1 MTAARSLERHLV
13 ATAPVGGFSTAPL
26 SIAERDAFRSAMIAE
41 RVAVGFCPLHAPLLT
56 PPSANPKL
64 GKSGTYGLS
73 LAAASLSG
81 AWNVCRYSTSGC
93 RGVCLWSS
101 GKGSLDSVQ
110 RGRVWKTRLLG
121 SHPEL
126 FIRALASE
134 LRGVLARRPLD
145 TLGRRFGRVPVRL
158 NGLSD
163 LPWESFA
170 PALFTDPSLRACQ
183 WYDYSK
189 NPTRAAD
196 LPANYHLTFSA
207 SERTTDLVAA
217 AGHYGTVAVVFSTR
231 RGAPLPAT
239 WEGLPVHDGDLSD
252 SRWKDA
258 AGIIGLRAKGL
269 ARGDDGGGFVR
280 MVA

>member
-1 MTAARSLERHLV
+1 MTAVRSLERHLV

-26 SIAERDAFRSAMIAE
+26 SIAERDVFRRAMIAE
-41 RVAVGFCPLHAPLLT
+41 RVAVGFCPIHTVLLT

-64 GKSGTYGLS
+64 GKSGAVGLS

-81 AWNVCRYSTSGC
+81 VWQCCRYRTVGC
-93 RGVCLWSS
+93 ESVCLESA

-110 RGRVWKTRLLG
+110 RGRIWKTRLLG
-121 SHPEL
+121 AEPAL
-126 FIRALASE
+126 FIRALADE

-158 NGLSD
+158 NVLSD
-163 LPWESFA
+163 LPYEKFA
-170 PALFTDPSLRACQ
+170 AKLFTDPSLKACQ

-189 NPTRAAD
+189 NPGRAAD

-252 SRWKDA
+252 SRWKDG
-258 AGIIGLRAKGL
+258 AGIVGLRAKGL

>member
-1 MTAARSLERHLV
+1 MTAVSMERHLV
-13 ATAPVGGFSTAPL
+13 AMAPAGGFSTAPL
-26 SIAERDAFRSAMIAE
+26 SIAERDVFRTAMIAE

-56 PPSANPKL
+56 APADNPKL

-93 RGVCLWSS
+93 RGVCLESA

-110 RGRVWKTRLLG
+110 RGRIWKTRLLG
-121 SHPEL
+121 AEPAL
-126 FIRALASE
+126 FIRALADE

-145 TLGRRFGRVPVRL
+145 SLGRRYGRVPVRL
-158 NGLSD
+158 NVLSD

-189 NPTRAAD
+189 NPTRRP
-196 LPANYHLTFSA
+196 PANYHLTFSA

-231 RGAPLPAT
+231 RGAALPSS
-239 WEGLPVHDGDLSD
+239 WDGLAVSDGDVSD
-252 SRWKDA
+252 SRWKDS

>member
-1 MTAARSLERHLV
+1 MAKSLERHLV
-13 ATAPVGGFSTAPL
+13 ATAPAGGFSTAPL
-26 SIAERDAFRSAMIAE
+26 SVAERAAFRSAMVAE

-73 LAAASLSG
+73 LAAAGLSG
-81 AWNVCRYSTSGC
+81 VWQCCRYRTTGC
-93 RGVCLWSS
+93 ESVCLESA

-110 RGRVWKTRLLG
+110 RGRIWKTRLLG
-121 SHPEL
+121 AEPAL
-126 FIRALASE
+126 FVRALADE

-158 NGLSD
+158 NVLSD
-163 LPWESFA
+163 LPWELFA

-189 NPTRAAD
+189 NPTRTP
-196 LPANYHLTFSA
+196 PANYHLTFSA
-207 SERTTDLVAA
+207 SERTSDLVAA

-239 WEGLPVHDGDLSD
+239 FDGLPVLDGDVSD

-258 AGIIGLRAKGL
+258 AGIVGLRAKGL

>member
-1 MTAARSLERHLV
+1 MAKSLERHLV
-13 ATAPVGGFSTAPL
+13 ATAPAGGFSTAPL
-26 SIAERDAFRSAMIAE
+26 SIAERDVFRAAMIAE
-41 RVAVGFCPLHAPLLT
+41 RVAVGFAPLPAPLLT

-81 AWNVCRYSTSGC
+81 AWNVCRHSTSGC
-93 RGVCLWSS
+93 RGVCLESA
-101 GKGSLDSVQ
+101 GKGGLDSVQ
-110 RGRVWKTRLLG
+110 RARIYRTRLLG

-134 LRGVLARRPLD
+134 LRGVSARRPLD
-145 TLGRRFGRVPVRL
+145 SLGRRFGRVPVRL
-158 NGLSD
+158 NVLSD

-170 PALFTDPSLRACQ
+170 LALFTDPTLRACQ

-189 NPTRAAD
+189 NPTRTP
-196 LPANYHLTFSA
+196 PANYHLTFSA

-239 WEGLPVHDGDLSD
+239 WDGLTVSDGDLSD

>member
-1 MTAARSLERHLV
+1 MGKSMERHLV
-13 ATAPVGGFSTAPL
+13 AMAPVGGFSTAPL
-26 SIAERDAFRSAMIAE
+26 SVAERDTFRRAMIAE

-56 PPSANPKL
+56 APADNPKL

-93 RGVCLWSS
+93 RGVCLESA

-110 RGRVWKTRLLG
+110 RGRIWKTRLLG
-121 SHPEL
+121 AEPAL
-126 FIRALASE
+126 FIRALADE

-145 TLGRRFGRVPVRL
+145 SLGRRYGRVPVRL
-158 NGLSD
+158 NVLSD

-189 NPTRAAD
+189 NPTRRP
-196 LPANYHLTFSA
+196 PANYHLTFSA

-231 RGAPLPAT
+231 RGAALPSS
-239 WEGLPVHDGDLSD
+239 WDGLAVSDGDVSD
-252 SRWKDA
+252 SRWKDS

>member
-1 MTAARSLERHLV
+1 MTAVSMERHLV
-13 ATAPVGGFSTAPL
+13 AMAPAGGFSTAPL
-26 SIAERDAFRSAMIAE
+26 SIAERDVFRTAMIAE
-41 RVAVGFCPLHAPLLT
+41 RVAVGFCPLHTVLLT

-81 AWNVCRYSTSGC
+81 SWNVCRYSTSGC
-93 RGVCLWSS
+93 RGVCLESA

-110 RGRVWKTRLLG
+110 RGRIWKTRLLG
-121 SHPEL
+121 SCPEL
-126 FIRALASE
+126 FIRALCDE
-134 LRGVLARRPLD
+134 LRGVLARRPVD
-145 TLGRRFGRVPVRL
+145 TLGRRYGRVPVRL
-158 NGLSD
+158 NVLSD
-163 LPWESFA
+163 LPWEAFA
-170 PALFTDPSLRACQ
+170 PALFTDPSLKACQ

-189 NPTRAAD
+189 NPTRRP
-196 LPANYHLTFSA
+196 PANYHLTFSA

-231 RGAPLPAT
+231 RGAALPAS
-239 WEGLPVHDGDLSD
+239 WDGLAVHDGDVSD
-252 SRWKDA
+252 SRWKDS
-258 AGIIGLRAKGL
+258 AGIVGLRAKGL

>member
-1 MTAARSLERHLV
+1 MTAVSMERHLV
-13 ATAPVGGFSTAPL
+13 AMAPVGGFSTAPL
-26 SIAERDAFRSAMIAE
+26 SIAERDTFRTAMIAA
-41 RVAVGFCPLHAPLLT
+41 RVAVGFCPLHTVLLT

-81 AWNVCRYSTSGC
+81 SWNVCRYSTSGC
-93 RGVCLWSS
+93 RGVCLESA

-110 RGRVWKTRLLG
+110 RGRIWKTRLLG

-126 FIRALASE
+126 FVRALADE

-145 TLGRRFGRVPVRL
+145 TLGRRYGRVPVRL
-158 NGLSD
+158 NVLSD
-163 LPWESFA
+163 LPWELFA
-170 PALFTDPSLRACQ
+170 PALFTDPTLRACQ

-189 NPTRAAD
+189 NPSRVP
-196 LPANYHLTFSA
+196 PANYHLTFSA

-231 RGAPLPAT
+231 RGAPLPAS
-239 WEGLPVHDGDLSD
+239 WDGLAVHDGDVSD
-252 SRWKDA
+252 SRWKDS
-258 AGIIGLRAKGL
+258 AGIVGLRAKGL

>member
-1 MTAARSLERHLV
+1 MGKSMERHLV
-13 ATAPVGGFSTAPL
+13 ASAPAGGFSTAPL
-26 SIAERDAFRSAMIAE
+26 SVAERAAFRSAMIAE
-41 RVAVGFCPLHAPLLT
+41 RVAVGFQARTAPLLT
-56 PPSANPKL
+56 PASANPKL
-64 GKSGTYGLS
+64 GKSGAVGLS

-93 RGVCLWSS
+93 RGVCLESA

-110 RGRVWKTRLLG
+110 RGRIWKTRLLG
-121 SHPEL
+121 AEPAL
-126 FIRALASE
+126 FIRALADE
-134 LRGVLARRPLD
+134 LRSALGRRPLD
-145 TLGRRFGRVPVRL
+145 SLGRRFGRLPVRL
-158 NGLSD
+158 NVLSD
-163 LPWESFA
+163 LPYEKFV

-189 NPTRAAD
+189 NPTRTP
-196 LPANYHLTFSA
+196 PANYHLTFSA

-231 RGAPLPAT
+231 RREPLPAT

-252 SRWKDA
+252 SRWKDS
-258 AGIIGLRAKGL
+258 AGIVGLRAKGL
-269 ARGDDGGGFVR
+269 ARGDDAGGFVR

>member
-1 MTAARSLERHLV
+1 MGKSLGRHLV
-13 ATAPVGGFSTAPL
+13 AMAPAGGFSTAPL
-26 SIAERDAFRSAMIAE
+26 AIAERDAFRAAMIAA
-41 RVAVGFCPLHAPLLT
+41 RVAVGFCPLHTVLLT

-81 AWNVCRYSTSGC
+81 AWNVCRYSTAGC
-93 RGVCLWSS
+93 RGVCLWSA

-110 RGRVWKTRLLG
+110 RGRIWKTRLLG
-121 SHPEL
+121 AEPAL
-126 FIRALASE
+126 FIRALADE

-158 NGLSD
+158 NVLSD

-183 WYDYSK
+183 YYDYSK

-239 WEGLPVHDGDLSD
+239 WDGLTVSDGDVSD

-258 AGIIGLRAKGL
+258 AGIVGLRAKGL